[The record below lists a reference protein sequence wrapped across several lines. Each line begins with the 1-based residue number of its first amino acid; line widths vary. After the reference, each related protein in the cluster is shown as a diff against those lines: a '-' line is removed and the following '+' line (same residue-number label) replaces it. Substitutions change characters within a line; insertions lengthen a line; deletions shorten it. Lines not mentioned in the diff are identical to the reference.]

1 MKKQTLICLA
11 YVNIY
16 QLGAVL
22 ISLTVWF
29 VGENTQNKH
38 HTGGTRI
45 QLFWI
50 IYDIGT
56 DTLHFGTD
64 TSPKVVQIINL
75 ATETPSFS
83 V

>member
-1 MKKQTLICLA
+1 MFAEVSFYLVDKSR
-11 YVNIY
+11 
-16 QLGAVL
+16 VL
-22 ISLTVWF
+22 LHI
-29 VGENTQNKH
+29 
-38 HTGGTRI
+38 HTGGTRT

-83 V
+83 VRISIK